1 MTEDAGMAEARE
13 DPVNDPAFLL
23 SPDRLLAA
31 IAGRLAEP
39 FPLIAWARELGDL
52 HAALISAVLN
62 PRRPPDVTEAALHAD
77 ISKVIDKIN
86 SWAVFYVR
94 HSRCARRHTHSF
106 GEVISHVAKTYAE
119 AWWTVLHSD
128 CEELRHSAWV
138 HLGEVREGYAQLIG
152 DIRIGRVQLPLGW
165 RGIRHTRQN
174 DSTSPAPETGRDDES
189 DGELTEL
196 AQ

>member
-1 MTEDAGMAEARE
+1 MDADTAAAQG
-13 DPVNDPAFLL
+13 DPAMDAAALL
-23 SPDRLLAA
+23 SPDQLLAA

-39 FPLIAWARELGDL
+39 LPLIAWARELGDL

-62 PRRPPDVTEAALHAD
+62 PRRPPPDVTEAALHAD
-77 ISKVIDKIN
+77 IAKVIDKIN

-119 AWWTVLHSD
+119 AWWTVLHAD

-152 DIRIGRVQLPLGW
+152 EIRAGRVQLPLGW

-174 DSTSPAPETGRDDES
+174 DSSFTKPETDADEEHH
-189 DGELTEL
+189 GT
-196 AQ
+196 Q